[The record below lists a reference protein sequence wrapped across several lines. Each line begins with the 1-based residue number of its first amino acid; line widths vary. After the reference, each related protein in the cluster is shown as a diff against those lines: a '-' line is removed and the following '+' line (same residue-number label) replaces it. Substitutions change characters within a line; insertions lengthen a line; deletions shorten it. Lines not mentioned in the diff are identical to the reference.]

1 MLSAFNDV
9 VLFGDEQQ
17 PTFIQSQ
24 VRMLCLCKYC
34 FWIESLLCLVNVIV
48 WSRLDEREDEET
60 TNSDVVIKKF
70 IIIEAPSNVQ
80 LMGYSEL
87 SNAGLA
93 LEYREEPQKCLKANV
108 HKSKRVI

>member
-1 MLSAFNDV
+1 M
-9 VLFGDEQQ
+9 
-17 PTFIQSQ
+17 
-24 VRMLCLCKYC
+24 
-34 FWIESLLCLVNVIV
+34 NVIV

-60 TNSDVVIKKF
+60 TNSDVVIKKLF